1 MAELTRKY
9 VIIATHGPEDA
20 ERASL
25 PFVVGNGV
33 LAMETNCTVILQAG
47 ATLLAA
53 LGVAGYI
60 HAPDMPPLK
69 TLVDLFLDNGGHILA
84 CVPCLKARHIEPDHL
99 IAGVEI
105 ITTGRL
111 VLESLEADVV
121 LSY

>member
-1 MAELTRKY
+1 MPGLTRKY

-33 LAMETNCTVILQAG
+33 LAMETNCTVILQAS
-47 ATLLAA
+47 ATLLAV
-53 LGVAGYI
+53 LGGAEYV
-60 HAPDMPPLK
+60 HAPEMPPLK
-69 TLVDLFLDNGGHILA
+69 TLIDLFLDNGGHILV
-84 CVPCLKARHIEPDHL
+84 CVPCLKARHITSDRI

>member
-1 MAELTRKY
+1 MPGLTRKY

-53 LGVAGYI
+53 VGAADFI
-60 HAPDMPPLK
+60 HAPEIPPLK

-84 CVPCLKARHIEPDHL
+84 CVPCLKARHIGSDRL
-99 IAGVEI
+99 IDGVEI

-111 VLESLEADVV
+111 VVESLEADVV